1 MLWPFVIEA
10 LPPIPAQ
17 GVLTHSLAVPALPAG
32 QGRLRIMQVV
42 FNEPGARFLSRPL
55 GLTVR
60 N

>member
-1 MLWPFVIEA
+1 VIEA

-17 GVLTHSLAVPALPAG
+17 GVVTHSLAVPALPAG
-32 QGRLRIMQVV
+32 QARLRIMQVV
-42 FNEPGARFLSRPL
+42 FNQPGARFLSQPL